1 MAAAWSIFHDDIPP
15 KGVDLRPFG
24 YTFIF
29 HLKHL
34 NRITHD
40 KLFKAR

>member
-1 MAAAWSIFHDDIPP
+1 MAAAWSIFHVDIPP
-15 KGVDLRPFG
+15 KGENFRAFG
-24 YTFIF
+24 DTFIF

-34 NRITHD
+34 NRITYD